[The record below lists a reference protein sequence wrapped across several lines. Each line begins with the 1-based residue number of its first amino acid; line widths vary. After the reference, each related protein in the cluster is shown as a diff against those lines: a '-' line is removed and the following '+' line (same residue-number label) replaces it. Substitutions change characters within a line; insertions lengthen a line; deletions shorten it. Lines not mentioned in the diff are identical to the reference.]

1 MAASE
6 QSGSSDVPERRS
18 DDRLKLLTGLAG
30 EVMVFQPMAVCEISA
45 GGLQIE
51 TTFPLHLDSLH
62 DFRLTLGTRPVVL
75 KGRVTHCALVDV
87 DQDAVRYRTGVQFV
101 DVPERTRT
109 VIEEFL
115 GGLREGRRSL

>member
-1 MAASE
+1 MAAFE
-6 QSGSSDVPERRS
+6 ENALPDRRS
-18 DDRLKLLTGLAG
+18 NDRLRLLSGLAG

-62 DFRLTLGTRPVVL
+62 DFRLTLGTRPVVV

-101 DVPERTRT
+101 DLPERTRT
-109 VIEEFL
+109 VLEEFL
-115 GGLREGRRSL
+115 RGLREERRSL